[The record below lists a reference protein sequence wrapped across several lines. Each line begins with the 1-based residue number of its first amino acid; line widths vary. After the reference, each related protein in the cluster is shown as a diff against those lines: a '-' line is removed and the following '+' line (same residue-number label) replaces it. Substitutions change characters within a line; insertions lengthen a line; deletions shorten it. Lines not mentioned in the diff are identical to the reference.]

1 MSHETKASDI
11 FSPDFGGKVSNHCNT
26 SVELYRFRILQTK
39 ENCCSRENWPCI
51 RITFCYLFD
60 GCAKPVLCH
69 CQRDHSR
76 WQWHKTT
83 TLQFL
88 LQLVK
93 LSRPFALSLQRLFES
108 FVIFVQVSIFSFSL
122 LSFIGMSACF
132 VFIVVC
138 LFCILFSLNMGV
150 RSTMSM
156 T

>member
-1 MSHETKASDI
+1 MSHGTIASDV
-11 FSPDFGGKVSNHCNT
+11 FSPDFTGKVSNHCNT
-26 SVELYRFRILQTK
+26 SVKLYRFRILYTK
-39 ENCCSRENWPCI
+39 ENCCSGENWPCI

-93 LSRPFALSLQRLFES
+93 LSRPFGLSLQRLQ
-108 FVIFVQVSIFSFSL
+108 VICLYKFSIFSLSL
-122 LSFIGMSACF
+122 LSFIDMSACS
-132 VFIVVC
+132 VFIVV
-138 LFCILFSLNMGV
+138 
-150 RSTMSM
+150 
-156 T
+156 